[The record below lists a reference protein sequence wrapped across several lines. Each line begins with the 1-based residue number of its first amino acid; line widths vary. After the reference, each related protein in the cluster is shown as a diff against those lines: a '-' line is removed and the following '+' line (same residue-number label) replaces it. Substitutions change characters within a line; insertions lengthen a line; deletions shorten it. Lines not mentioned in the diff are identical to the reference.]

1 MLNDPAV
8 KDPDAGEEQ
17 LSGVKAALD
26 CIEDFVDNMDMVSF
40 NIFFSTVST
49 FCHKFC
55 VARDFERFSV
65 TNKST
70 K

>member
-8 KDPDAGEEQ
+8 KDSDAGEEQ

-40 NIFFSTVST
+40 YIFRFGQ
-49 FCHKFC
+49 KFP
-55 VARDFERFSV
+55 AQFQHFASKRRS
-65 TNKST
+65 KLLSALM
-70 K
+70 

>member
-40 NIFFSTVST
+40 NILPQILRGSGFW
-49 FCHKFC
+49 
-55 VARDFERFSV
+55 AL
-65 TNKST
+65 
-70 K
+70 